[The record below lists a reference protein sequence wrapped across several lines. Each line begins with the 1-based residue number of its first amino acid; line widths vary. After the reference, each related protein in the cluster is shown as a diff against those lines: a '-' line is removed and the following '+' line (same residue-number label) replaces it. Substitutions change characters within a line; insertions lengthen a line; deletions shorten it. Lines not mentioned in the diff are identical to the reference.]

1 LITKEVTVSQKSHLQ
16 NFELLR
22 QFIQLQEPKA
32 TIEPITK
39 KEKDLL
45 CEYVRLGLLAGF
57 ETVFNL
63 KTGYKVQRIGFDEK

>member
-1 LITKEVTVSQKSHLQ
+1 LK
-16 NFELLR
+16 

-32 TIEPITK
+32 TIEPLAK
-39 KEKDLL
+39 KEKDIF

-63 KTGYKVQRIGFDEK
+63 KTGFKIQRIGFDEK